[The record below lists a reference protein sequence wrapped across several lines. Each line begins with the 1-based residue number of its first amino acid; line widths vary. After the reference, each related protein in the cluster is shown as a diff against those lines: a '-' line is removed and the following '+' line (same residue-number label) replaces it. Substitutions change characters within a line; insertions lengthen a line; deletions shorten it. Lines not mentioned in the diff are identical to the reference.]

1 MQLVARHIDGM
12 TDTYQVRIAM
22 EILRTAKQEKSVLEF
37 DRVPARRILLVE
49 DEEANIAV
57 VCNILEI
64 MLDQDDLLVA
74 RDGHEGIKLA
84 YEHDPEIILMDLS
97 LPKLDG
103 WEVARSL
110 KSNHRFKKVPI
121 LALTAHAMVG
131 DREKALEAGCDDYY
145 AKPIEVDEFIHFMR
159 PYLDAG

>member
-1 MQLVARHIDGM
+1 MGLVG
-12 TDTYQVRIAM
+12 TTK
-22 EILRTAKQEKSVLEF
+22 KQESILEF
-37 DRVPARRILLVE
+37 DRMPARRILIVE

-57 VCNILEI
+57 VRNILEI
-64 MLDQDDLLVA
+64 MLDQEEVLVA

-84 YEHDPEIILMDLS
+84 YEHNPEIILMDLS

-103 WEVARSL
+103 WEVVRSL
-110 KSNHRFKKVPI
+110 KSNPRFKKVPV

-131 DREKALEAGCDDYY
+131 DRDKALAAGCDDYY

-159 PYLDAG
+159 PYLAAE

>member
-1 MQLVARHIDGM
+1 
-12 TDTYQVRIAM
+12 M
-22 EILRTAKQEKSVLEF
+22 EILRTNKQEESILEF
-37 DRVPARRILLVE
+37 DRVPARRILIVE

-57 VCNILEI
+57 VRNILEI
-64 MLDQDDLLVA
+64 MLDQDDVIVA

-110 KSNHRFKKVPI
+110 KSNPRFKKVPI

-145 AKPIEVDEFIHFMR
+145 AKPIEVDEFIRFMR
-159 PYLDAG
+159 PYLVAG

>member
-1 MQLVARHIDGM
+1 
-12 TDTYQVRIAM
+12 M
-22 EILRTAKQEKSVLEF
+22 EILRATKQEKSVLEF
-37 DRVPARRILLVE
+37 DRVPTRRILIVE
-49 DEEANIAV
+49 DDEANIAV
-57 VCNILEI
+57 VRNILEI
-64 MLDQDDLLVA
+64 MLDQDDVYVA

-110 KSNHRFKKVPI
+110 KSNPRFKKVPI

-159 PYLDAG
+159 PYLARE

>member
-1 MQLVARHIDGM
+1 MEL
-12 TDTYQVRIAM
+12 IA
-22 EILRTAKQEKSVLEF
+22 TTKQEKSVLEF
-37 DRVPARRILLVE
+37 DRMPARRILIVE
-49 DEEANIAV
+49 DEEANIDV
-57 VCNILEI
+57 VRNILEI

-110 KSNHRFKKVPI
+110 KSNPRFKKVPI

-159 PYLDAG
+159 PYLSAG

>member
-1 MQLVARHIDGM
+1 M
-12 TDTYQVRIAM
+12 RIAM
-22 EILRTAKQEKSVLEF
+22 EILRTAKQDESVLEF
-37 DRVPARRILLVE
+37 DRVPARRILIVE

-57 VCNILEI
+57 VRNILEI
-64 MLDQDDLLVA
+64 MLNQDDVLVA

-110 KSNHRFKKVPI
+110 KSNPRFMKVPI

-159 PYLDAG
+159 PYLTAR

>member
-1 MQLVARHIDGM
+1 
-12 TDTYQVRIAM
+12 M
-22 EILRTAKQEKSVLEF
+22 ELLTKTKQEESVLEF
-37 DRVPARRILLVE
+37 DRMPTRRILIVE

-57 VCNILEI
+57 VRNILEI
-64 MLDQDDLLVA
+64 MLDQDDVYVA

-110 KSNHRFKKVPI
+110 KSNPRFKKVPI

-159 PYLDAG
+159 PYLTAR

>member
-1 MQLVARHIDGM
+1 
-12 TDTYQVRIAM
+12 M
-22 EILRTAKQEKSVLEF
+22 EFVSTTKPEDPVLEF
-37 DRVPARRILLVE
+37 DRMPARRILIVE

-57 VCNILEI
+57 VRNILEI
-64 MLDQDDLLVA
+64 MLDQEDVLVA
-74 RDGHEGIKLA
+74 RDGHEAIKMA

-103 WEVARSL
+103 WEVVRSL
-110 KSNHRFKKVPI
+110 KSNPRFKKVPI

-159 PYLDAG
+159 PYLATG

>member
-1 MQLVARHIDGM
+1 LDGF
-12 TDTYQVRIAM
+12 
-22 EILRTAKQEKSVLEF
+22 TAKQEESVPEF
-37 DRVPARRILLVE
+37 DRMPTRRILIVE

-57 VCNILEI
+57 VRNILEI
-64 MLDQDDLLVA
+64 MLDQDDVYVA

-110 KSNHRFKKVPI
+110 KSNPRFKKVPI

-159 PYLDAG
+159 PYLTAG

>member
-1 MQLVARHIDGM
+1 MRE
-12 TDTYQVRIAM
+12 QVRIEM
-22 EILRTAKQEKSVLEF
+22 ELLTKTKQEESVLEF
-37 DRVPARRILLVE
+37 DRMPSRRILIVE

-64 MLDQDDLLVA
+64 MLDQDDVYVA

-103 WEVARSL
+103 WEVVRSL
-110 KSNHRFKKVPI
+110 KSNHRFKKIPI

-159 PYLDAG
+159 PYLTAR

>member
-1 MQLVARHIDGM
+1 MEF
-12 TDTYQVRIAM
+12 IA
-22 EILRTAKQEKSVLEF
+22 TTKQEESVLEF
-37 DRVPARRILLVE
+37 DRMPTRRILIVE

-64 MLDQDDLLVA
+64 MLDQDDVFVA

-84 YEHDPEIILMDLS
+84 YE
-97 LPKLDG
+97 
-103 WEVARSL
+103 
-110 KSNHRFKKVPI
+110 SNPRFKKVPI

-159 PYLDAG
+159 PYLVAG

>member
-1 MQLVARHIDGM
+1 
-12 TDTYQVRIAM
+12 M
-22 EILRTAKQEKSVLEF
+22 EILRTAKQEESVPEF
-37 DRVPARRILLVE
+37 DRMPTRRILIVE

-57 VCNILEI
+57 VRNILEI
-64 MLDQDDLLVA
+64 MLDQDDVYVA

-110 KSNHRFKKVPI
+110 KSNPRFKKVPI

-159 PYLDAG
+159 PYLTAG

>member
-1 MQLVARHIDGM
+1 
-12 TDTYQVRIAM
+12 M
-22 EILRTAKQEKSVLEF
+22 EVLRTAKQEEPVLEF
-37 DRVPARRILLVE
+37 DRMPTRRILIVE

-57 VCNILEI
+57 VRNILEI
-64 MLDQDDLLVA
+64 MLDQDDVHVA

-110 KSNHRFKKVPI
+110 KSNPRFKKVPI

-159 PYLDAG
+159 PYLTAR

>member
-1 MQLVARHIDGM
+1 MP
-12 TDTYQVRIAM
+12 T
-22 EILRTAKQEKSVLEF
+22 
-37 DRVPARRILLVE
+37 RRILIVE

-57 VCNILEI
+57 VRNILEI
-64 MLDQDDLLVA
+64 MLDQDDVYVA

-110 KSNHRFKKVPI
+110 KSNPRFKKVPI

-159 PYLDAG
+159 PYLTAG

>member
-1 MQLVARHIDGM
+1 MEF
-12 TDTYQVRIAM
+12 IA
-22 EILRTAKQEKSVLEF
+22 TTKQEESVLEF
-37 DRVPARRILLVE
+37 DRMPTRRILIVE
-49 DEEANIAV
+49 DEEANIDV
-57 VCNILEI
+57 VRNILEI
-64 MLDQDDLLVA
+64 MLDQDDVFVA

-110 KSNHRFKKVPI
+110 KSNPRFKKVPI

-159 PYLDAG
+159 PYLTAR

>member
-1 MQLVARHIDGM
+1 M
-12 TDTYQVRIAM
+12 
-22 EILRTAKQEKSVLEF
+22 
-37 DRVPARRILLVE
+37 PARRILIVE

-57 VCNILEI
+57 VRNILEI

-74 RDGHEGIKLA
+74 RDGHEGIKMA

-103 WEVARSL
+103 WEVVRSL

-159 PYLDAG
+159 PYLTAR